1 MGEKII
7 FLPGIVVAVIPYQ
20 VMTDKPVFTR
30 WTKRERREVKKDLL
44 IKLFLGIL

>member
-20 VMTDKPVFTR
+20 IMTDKLVF
-30 WTKRERREVKKDLL
+30 TKRERREVKKDLL
-44 IKLFLGIL
+44 LKLFLGTL